1 MFCCNKRT
9 DIKYKDTPFNSTMN
23 ENSTSRIFDEAPS
36 SQKLKMAT
44 PSKKS
49 IDSVVAIVN
58 GGHIISSKT
67 SHNS

>member
-1 MFCCNKRT
+1 
-9 DIKYKDTPFNSTMN
+9 MN